1 MKGQR
6 RNRHAIWSNTMQ
18 RFFKILNTLPFKG
31 TSLPTE
37 AALLFFPQYPP
48 SNISKSYKT
57 PVILGLFRN
66 TYHYLKAHCAIG
78 RNKIINFVLIYFTP
92 NH

>member
-1 MKGQR
+1 
-6 RNRHAIWSNTMQ
+6 MQ
-18 RFFKILNTLPFKG
+18 RFFKILNALPESATSPLYQPRPRCCFSHNTLLQIYQK
-31 TSLPTE
+31 
-37 AALLFFPQYPP
+37 AI
-48 SNISKSYKT
+48 N

-66 TYHYLKAHCAIG
+66 TYHYLKAHCAID